1 MSSSIDSTLDY
12 KRSDIKS
19 HADSNPLNSNPAL
32 NEQFFGRRYY
42 SRHHRC
48 HRCNRFF
55 GRCRCNR
62 RMFHSFRNACM
73 CGMMLK
79 LMLVMVIV
87 FALFK
92 FMGSNNNYFNR
103 PLLN

>member
-1 MSSSIDSTLDY
+1 MSSSRDLTAENR
-12 KRSDIKS
+12 RSAETPNAETNAI
-19 HADSNPLNSNPAL
+19 
-32 NEQFFGRRYY
+32 NEPFFGRKYC
-42 SRHHRC
+42 SRQHRC

-79 LMLVMVIV
+79 LMLAMAIV
-87 FALFK
+87 FLVCKA
-92 FMGSNNNYFNR
+92 MGGQTSGFLTRPFNN
-103 PLLN
+103 

>member
-1 MSSSIDSTLDY
+1 MSSSRDLTAENRRSG
-12 KRSDIKS
+12 KRSIENPN
-19 HADSNPLNSNPAL
+19 ADTTAV
-32 NEQFFGRRYY
+32 NESFIGRRFC

-79 LMLVMVIV
+79 LLLVVAIV
-87 FALFK
+87 FLLFRA
-92 FMGSNNNYFNR
+92 MGSSNNYFNR